1 MPFKPLVELDPVKL
15 ENALRNICAIFNPGN
30 IDNECQKI
38 ILVVGPLTA
47 LMESQAADLTQ
58 KGIPAVAISST
69 SENPDQLLKNLA
81 ENKYRV
87 ALISPEMAI
96 SSKFHSTVLSSELFS
111 NNIISLVIDEAHCIS
126 EWGNNDFR
134 PDFSNLHILLGR
146 VQSGL
151 PVIATSATMPK
162 DHPQDTFADLMA
174 LFLPDTKGP
183 EDFAQT
189 LIYVQGRTTA
199 EKIQDF
205 LRRNTPEEIAEQAF
219 EFYHRHIDKGQK
231 KVIQDRINDG
241 SLRGIAATDALGM
254 GMDFNRIMRVILWL
268 SPKSFLSLVQRIGRC
283 GRAAELLGE
292 AILYVTSAV
301 YMAYEIELE
310 ILKGDLSDAE
320 EDDTDGSVEPPDA
333 PAEGEQVDRDAAV
346 EVEEEVDSGL
356 TSWRAQRHPEERNT
370 SPIRCL
376 SWVAGPGMPINQIY
390 NMRHPD
396 VGFPI
401 QESGYL
407 LFMTGSAGI
416 GHRNIPDMEK
426 HFQGGPE
433 RAEFLGDEMDNTVRL
448 LPLILLGPPELGLCR
463 SSRGRGNRGGRNRK
477 VEGEAEAAPW
487 VSGSTGAPGR
497 KTSRDR
503 LDPLLEGRRRVRVS
517 STVKLP
523 YPAPVGARCCDNCTP
538 ALFPVETIKLTG
550 GSQLKSGRRQRA
562 KTSEE
567 VATAVKETLLV
578 LRNTI
583 ALREWPDQLILT
595 GKNLMS
601 DLVVEALATRARE
614 ITSLETLNQAVRW
627 VWAPKVGLEVVNAIQ
642 IRLVEFPDHE
652 RLAREEQER
661 EKALTALRAMAK
673 KDLRKKL
680 ADIFEQCHEAI
691 LSETVSYKDK
701 LVKRC
706 QPFLTLPKSNVK
718 GEGTS
723 MATIRKFSGNAK
735 LVRSAGDY
743 SAL

>member
-1 MPFKPLVELDPVKL
+1 MPFQPLVELDPVKL
-15 ENALRNICAIFNPGN
+15 ENALRNICAVFSVPSLYPHQVQTGQNTLKGISTLLDIPTGGGKTLAFWLPLFYYWEPGN
-30 IDNECQKI
+30 TDNECQKI

-111 NNIISLVIDEAHCIS
+111 NNVISLVIDEAHCIS
-126 EWGNNDFR
+126 EWGNDDFR

-146 VQSGL
+146 MPSGL
-151 PVIATSATMPK
+151 PVIAASATMPK
-162 DHPQDTFADLMA
+162 DVILDILKKLRLRADCARVAVSNEKPNVALSVRIIQHPQDTFADLMA
-174 LFLPDTKGP
+174 LFPPDAKGP

-189 LIYVQGRTTA
+189 LIYVQGRITA

-219 EFYHRHIDKGQK
+219 EFYHRHIDEDQK

-241 SLRGIAATDALGM
+241 SLRGVAATDALGM
-254 GMDFNRIMRVILWL
+254 GMAFKCIMRVILWL
-268 SPKSFLSLVQRIGRC
+268 SPKSFLSLVQKIGRC

-292 AILYVTSAV
+292 AILYVTSAA

-310 ILKGDLSDAE
+310 ILKGDLSDAD
-320 EDDTDGSVEPPDA
+320 EDHADGPVEPPDA
-333 PAEGEQVDRDAAV
+333 PAEGEKVDRDAAV
-346 EVEEEVDSGL
+346 EVEEEVEQAPVPKRKARKAMSVMEARD
-356 TSWRAQRHPEERNT
+356 RR
-370 SPIRCL
+370 
-376 SWVAGPGMPINQIY
+376 
-390 NMRHPD
+390 
-396 VGFPI
+396 
-401 QESGYL
+401 YL
-407 LFMTGSAGI
+407 LEFIVTLGC
-416 GHRNIPDMEK
+416 RRIPWNK
-426 HFQGGPE
+426 F
-433 RAEFLGDEMDNTVRL
+433 F
-448 LPLILLGPPELGLCR
+448 
-463 SSRGRGNRGGRNRK
+463 GNNSK
-477 VEGEAEAAPW
+477 
-487 VSGSTGAPGR
+487 
-497 KTSRDR
+497 
-503 LDPLLEGRRRVRVS
+503 L
-517 STVKLP
+517 KLP
-523 YPAPVGARCCDNCTP
+523 YAAPPGARCCDNCTP

-550 GSQLKSGRRQRA
+550 GSQLKSGRRQHA

-614 ITSLETLNQAVRW
+614 ITSLEALNQAVRW
-627 VWAPKVGLEVVNAIQ
+627 IWGTKFGPEVVDAIQ
-642 IRLVEFPDHE
+642 TRLVEFPDHE

-661 EKALTALRAMAK
+661 EKALTALRAMAE

-680 ADIFEQCHEAI
+680 AEIFEQCHEAI
-691 LSETVSYKDK
+691 LSETVSYKD
-701 LVKRC
+701 L
-706 QPFLTLPKSNVK
+706 S
-718 GEGTS
+718 
-723 MATIRKFSGNAK
+723 
-735 LVRSAGDY
+735 
-743 SAL
+743 